1 MIIGKKHLVLAALII
16 ALGAAV
22 YLNWQFT
29 PTDTI
34 LTDAA
39 KESETENVADVQVEY
54 VAAISPASAT
64 DASVGFGEEAVEAGR
79 KTSFFDDARSDR
91 EKTRN
96 EALATVRELI
106 DDASLDSS
114 QKTDAVNSAAK
125 IAECMDKEA
134 SIETLIKAK
143 GYSECVVVIGDT
155 QINVI
160 IPAKENG
167 ITPADAAIIKDIVVG
182 QVNIAPSCIKII
194 EAK

>member
-1 MIIGKKHLVLAALII
+1 MIIGKRHLVLAALIL

-22 YLNWQFT
+22 YLNWQFS
-29 PTDTI
+29 PTDAI
-34 LTDAA
+34 VPDA
-39 KESETENVADVQVEY
+39 SDETEVSADAQVEY
-54 VAAISPASAT
+54 VAAVSPASAT
-64 DASVGFGEEAVEAGR
+64 DASAGFGEEAVEAGR

-96 EALATVRELI
+96 EALATVQELI
-106 DDASLDSS
+106 DDASLDSN

-134 SIETLIKAK
+134 SIETLIRSK
-143 GYSECVVVIGDT
+143 GYSDCVVVMGDT

-167 ITPADAAIIKDIVVG
+167 ITAADAAIIKDIVVG
-182 QVNIAPSCIKII
+182 QVNISPSCIKII